1 MTQEPT
7 RPKAWANFLG
17 RLWGARFPVDVR
29 QIALEY
35 SSRYPDRIKKIQEF
49 ADFEGALFPL
59 PKSGQWAILYNPDA
73 PPGRINF
80 TIGHELGHYLVHRA
94 AESQGFQC
102 GEKQV
107 LGYDRDAERRRI
119 EQEADEFA
127 SYLLMPMDDFRGQ
140 IGRAEM
146 TLDLLAHCA
155 DRYDV
160 SRTAA
165 AIKWIDCTSECAVL
179 VVATNGHVLWCWRSR
194 SAKKRRIFL
203 QSGMEL
209 PSQSWSARPGLIVSE
224 SRGLEL
230 PGDVWPTGTPTR
242 EMTIFADRYEMTI
255 SLLVMEDDQRGYD
268 CEDEPVEDT
277 FDRFMA
283 RQ

>member
-1 MTQEPT
+1 MILEPT

-94 AESQGFQC
+94 AEPQGFQC

-107 LGYDRDAERRRI
+107 LGYDRDADRRRI

-140 IGRAEM
+140 VRAGGD
-146 TLDLLAHCA
+146 DLGSPGPLRRSLRCVA
-155 DRYDV
+155 DRGGDQV
-160 SRTAA
+160 DRLHLGMRGPGRRDERTRALVLAKPQRQEAA
-165 AIKWIDCTSECAVL
+165 HLSPIR
-179 VVATNGHVLWCWRSR
+179 NGASCV
-194 SAKKRRIFL
+194 I
-203 QSGMEL
+203 MER
-209 PSQSWSARPGLIVSE
+209 Q
-224 SRGLEL
+224 
-230 PGDVWPTGTPTR
+230 TGTNRIGKAWP
-242 EMTIFADRYEMTI
+242 
-255 SLLVMEDDQRGYD
+255 
-268 CEDEPVEDT
+268 
-277 FDRFMA
+277 
-283 RQ
+283 